1 MGFFGRRKT
10 QGRVFGAEKKPLRE
24 WGHAIPR
31 FSIETDLFSRRKT
44 QGHVFWG
51 RKKPLREWGHAIP
64 RFSIETGLFSRRK
77 TQGRVFGAE
86 KSPCGKHADSHPGF
100 GQGPVSNLILMGLSR
115 PWLKEW
121 PSTHHHNSKSH
132 TLGFEP
138 GASGVRRPC
147 ARPLGNLT
155 TVGHLATHISLGWY
169 VNGSAGCHLSRAAN
183 LAHGDLRPAF
193 SDT

>member
-1 MGFFGRRKT
+1 MVGSGLIWAPPGRGRR
-10 QGRVFGAEKKPLRE
+10 VPGARNGPFWPQKNP
-24 WGHAIPR
+24 GAC
-31 FSIETDLFSRRKT
+31 
-44 QGHVFWG
+44 FWG

-64 RFSIETGLFSRRK
+64 RFSIKTGLLGCRK
-77 TQGRVFGAE
+77 TQGRVFGGG
-86 KSPCGKHADSHPGF
+86 KNPCGKHADSHPGF

-155 TVGHLATHISLGWY
+155 TVGHLARVSP
-169 VNGSAGCHLSRAAN
+169 
-183 LAHGDLRPAF
+183 DLRSHFQKRKIKF
-193 SDT
+193 SDV